1 MDVFFGGVNGGEV
14 PCVGGSS
21 RQEGVGRRLSHSL
34 SLSLCL
40 CLCLSVGVVFWFFG
54 FSSSSS
60 VYGLGGLI
68 CSCFV

>member
-1 MDVFFGGVNGGEV
+1 VLVLGPSCGGEGSWTIFPFPFTSFLPV
-14 PCVGGSS
+14 LEPLYVG
-21 RQEGVGRRLSHSL
+21 EGLS
-34 SLSLCL
+34 
-40 CLCLSVGVVFWFFG
+40 GIG